1 MIAVGID
8 LGLKNTAMLALRG
21 DRADY
26 RIGTGPEIVQ
36 SASIIPVKLAGMA
49 RLDHIVAN
57 ARRFI
62 DRLVYVLGEAPDII
76 VFEGPG
82 FGSNQA
88 HSLGHVHGVVK
99 LDLWRRR
106 HIVGP
111 IYDLP
116 PSNLKQ
122 YATDKGNSEKQVV
135 MKRVLWRWG
144 FDSDDDNLNDA
155 YVCAM
160 VGLSKLTGT
169 GTGVQLK
176 AITKLE
182 DELYAGGPEERRAPS
197 RPVAG
202 RARRRR
208 VA

>member
-1 MIAVGID
+1 
-8 LGLKNTAMLALRG
+8 
-21 DRADY
+21 
-26 RIGTGPEIVQ
+26 
-36 SASIIPVKLAGMA
+36 MA
-49 RLDHIVAN
+49 RLDRIVAE
-57 ARRFI
+57 ARAFF
-62 DRLVYVLGEAPDII
+62 DRLIYVLDEAPAVI

-99 LDLWRRR
+99 LDLWKRR
-106 HIVGP
+106 HLVGA

-135 MKRVLWRWG
+135 MKRVHWRWG

-155 YVCAM
+155 YVCALAGITK
-160 VGLSKLTGT
+160 VTRTGT
-169 GTGVQLK
+169 SMQLK
-176 AITKLE
+176 AVTKLE
-182 DELYAGGPEERRAPS
+182 AELYAGGDDTRRADPT
-197 RPVAG
+197 RALAG